1 MRITAMWCVAAL
13 LFALL
18 LTSRTSVQ
26 ARGQAAKPT
35 GSLPGTFTFIPK
47 VSIEKVQQAIENKAV
62 PNDAPVR
69 MVDAGKFNLGVYTL
83 NTEPTPPRP
92 ASPSPVFTTAISPKF
107 TCSSAV
113 RDLGALAVT
122 LRTRPR
128 NPTTARAGK

>member
-26 ARGQAAKPT
+26 ARGHAAKPT

-47 VSIEKVQQAIENKAV
+47 ASIEKVQQAIENKAV

-92 ASPSPVFTTAISPKF
+92 AGQSVTGFTTAISPKF

-128 NPTTARAGK
+128 NPTTARAG